1 MTDII
6 YLRVGLYTLFY
17 PLTKDGEYIFNV
29 MGGEPILTIHEKNV
43 LAQIRK
49 AGYSVR
55 KKRKGFYKEDIS
67 AAEIEELL
75 K

>member
-6 YLRVGLYTLFY
+6 YWRSRLYTQFY
-17 PLTKDGEYIFNV
+17 PLTKNGEYIFNV

-55 KKRKGFYKEDIS
+55 KKSGKDFAE
-67 AAEIEELL
+67 EIEELL

>member
-6 YLRVGLYTLFY
+6 YYRIGLYTHFY

-29 MGGEPILTIHEKNV
+29 MGGEPILTIHEKKV

-55 KKRKGFYKEDIS
+55 KKSSKDFAEEIS
-67 AAEIEELL
+67 DAEIEELL

>member
-1 MTDII
+1 MDRRT
-6 YLRVGLYTLFY
+6 YTHFW
-17 PLTKDGEYIFNV
+17 PLTNDGEHVFNV

-55 KKRKGFYKEDIS
+55 KKSSKDFAEEIS
-67 AAEIEELL
+67 DAEIEELL